1 MADNLQVNQGTGP
14 AVRTLEDASSVHWPV
29 GVVAYAAQVGTPD
42 VILIPTAQSL
52 SDTTTNPATIT
63 TGACLLL
70 YDGAQWARARGDISF
85 GLDVDVTRLPVSSRD
100 FDSGPGSEN
109 VMLVGLAVPAA
120 GGAQIVGTA
129 SAPLRID
136 PTGTTAQPVSG
147 TVSAS
152 QNGTWSVRAQD
163 GAGNNLESATSSPSG
178 AERGLIVRNIPSG
191 TQTVSGNVSASQAGS
206 WNVGLLAGSNNIG
219 DVDVVS
225 LPSNTVAGTTA
236 VTLDYDTGAGTQQML
251 MIGIAIP
258 AAGGAVA
265 GGTATNPLR
274 VDPTGT
280 TTQPVSGTVSAQQS
294 GTWNIQALAGATVS
308 HGASDSEN
316 PHKTGA
322 RATSALAGETPVST
336 GQRTHHYATLDG
348 RALNQPYCAPDDII
362 DNTVST
368 NTTNDVVVLSAQGTD
383 IRTYVSTIVI
393 ANTSNTDVTVA
404 IKNGTATR
412 MVVPVPANGGVV
424 LNMPVH
430 LRGGV
435 NTAWSIASSAAAST
449 VYATMIGYR
458 SKV

>member
-1 MADNLQVNQGTGP
+1 
-14 AVRTLEDASSVHWPV
+14 
-29 GVVAYAAQVGTPD
+29 
-42 VILIPTAQSL
+42 
-52 SDTTTNPATIT
+52 
-63 TGACLLL
+63 
-70 YDGAQWARARGDISF
+70 
-85 GLDVDVTRLPVSSRD
+85 
-100 FDSGPGSEN
+100 
-109 VMLVGLAVPAA
+109 
-120 GGAQIVGTA
+120 
-129 SAPLRID
+129 
-136 PTGTTAQPVSG
+136 
-147 TVSAS
+147 
-152 QNGTWSVRAQD
+152 
-163 GAGNNLESATSSPSG
+163 
-178 AERGLIVRNIPSG
+178 
-191 TQTVSGNVSASQAGS
+191 SQAGS